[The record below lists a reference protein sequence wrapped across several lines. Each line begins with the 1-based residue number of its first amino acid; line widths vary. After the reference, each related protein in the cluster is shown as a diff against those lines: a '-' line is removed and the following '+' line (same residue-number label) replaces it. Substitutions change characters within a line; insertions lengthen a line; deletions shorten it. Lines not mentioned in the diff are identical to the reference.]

1 MLKIYKLVTL
11 VMCSILLV
19 FMISGCS
26 NSNDTDK
33 ENNNTDNSETDIGF
47 NLEDGEGMAVLPDG
61 YYYDSEGKL
70 IDPDGNEVT
79 DISTVPFIEA
89 SSGNIGDSWKT
100 LTGDTAI
107 IDTGNIVRYETVKG
121 SNAIEIGYLIYENDD
136 ISIYMNN
143 FVRGG
148 DGAMKNVLNESNSGT
163 MVLSIRNNTDK
174 NLDVNLNG
182 LNINNVANQ
191 LQAIA
196 HLIPGDCY
204 MQFPWY
210 TDNESTEVSPITKA
224 SISLTITDGNE
235 YEVKT
240 GILDITDDINNICRV
255 VKADSD
261 NIVEASDSADENTE
275 SVNNTE
281 TTESDV
287 QVTEEKSE
295 NADKAGSDTKTDN
308 DNTTA
313 EKADN
318 TSKPE

>member
-1 MLKIYKLVTL
+1 
-11 VMCSILLV
+11 
-19 FMISGCS
+19 
-26 NSNDTDK
+26 
-33 ENNNTDNSETDIGF
+33 
-47 NLEDGEGMAVLPDG
+47 
-61 YYYDSEGKL
+61 
-70 IDPDGNEVT
+70 
-79 DISTVPFIEA
+79 
-89 SSGNIGDSWKT
+89 
-100 LTGDTAI
+100 
-107 IDTGNIVRYETVKG
+107 
-121 SNAIEIGYLIYENDD
+121 
-136 ISIYMNN
+136 
-143 FVRGG
+143 
-148 DGAMKNVLNESNSGT
+148 
-163 MVLSIRNNTDK
+163 
-174 NLDVNLNG
+174 
-182 LNINNVANQ
+182 
-191 LQAIA
+191 
-196 HLIPGDCY
+196 

-210 TDNESTEVSPITKA
+210 TDNENTEVSPITKA

-240 GILDITDDINNICRV
+240 GIIDITDDINNICRV